1 MIDLLPAV
9 FWIVSIIWAV
19 VVCVI
24 CVRRG
29 KLLQPGHPDV
39 EPVRWPV
46 IGAQLASLILAMVPF
61 VIGKVWQDLFGAEAL
76 AFYVSAAW
84 PAGIVSV
91 LLIGAELVLMIL
103 QAQRATYTEM
113 GVALHAITRDVWPCA
128 ARA

>member
-91 LLIGAELVLMIL
+91 MIL

-113 GVALHAITRDVWPCA
+113 GAALHATHATTDKP
-128 ARA
+128 

>member
-76 AFYVSAAW
+76 AFYF
-84 PAGIVSV
+84 
-91 LLIGAELVLMIL
+91 
-103 QAQRATYTEM
+103 
-113 GVALHAITRDVWPCA
+113 
-128 ARA
+128 

>member
-1 MIDLLPAV
+1 MSELLPAV
-9 FWIVSIIWAV
+9 CGIVSIIWAV

-39 EPVRWPV
+39 DPVRWPV

-61 VIGKVWQDLFGAEAL
+61 VIGKVWQDLVGAEAL
-76 AFYVSAAW
+76 ACYGSAAG

-91 LLIGAELVLMIL
+91 LLIGAERGRMIL

-113 GVALHAITRDVWPCA
+113 GAALHATHATTDKP
-128 ARA
+128 

>member
-39 EPVRWPV
+39 EPVRCPV

-113 GVALHAITRDVWPCA
+113 GAALHATHATTDKP
-128 ARA
+128 